1 MFVCTVRQIPQKP
14 KAQSLQR
21 HGRVTAPPL
30 QSILNHDPKGG
41 HLLKKLFSPFYISLA
56 VLAILAGLFLFVLQG
71 YSTSGLLCLGIMG
84 ILCFYR
90 AAFQCKRQ
98 HPKLGKAVI
107 RVFTILLCI
116 GLLAFVITEGCIIH
130 ASLGNSGEDT
140 DYLLVL
146 GAKVKP
152 WGPSLSLRNRIDA
165 AYDYLTAHPDC
176 TAILSGGKG
185 DDEHISEAQCMFE
198 SLTAMGIDENRL
210 WMEDQSTST
219 WENLKFTLALIQEKT
234 GNTPATMALVTSEYH
249 LFRAGLFADR
259 LGLDILGVPAATTLL
274 PLKINYFIREAV
286 AVWHFILIGGNHYA

>member
-1 MFVCTVRQIPQKP
+1 M
-14 KAQSLQR
+14 
-21 HGRVTAPPL
+21 
-30 QSILNHDPKGG
+30 
-41 HLLKKLFSPFYISLA
+41 KKLFSPFYISLA
-56 VLAILAGLFLFVLQG
+56 VLAILAGLFLFGLQG

-90 AAFQCKRQ
+90 VAFHLKKK
-98 HPKLGKAVI
+98 HPKFGKAVI

-116 GLLAFVITEGCIIH
+116 GLLAFAITEGFIIH
-130 ASLGNSGEDT
+130 ASLGNPGEDT
-140 DYLLVL
+140 EYLLVL

-198 SLTAMGIDENRL
+198 SLTARGIDESRL

-219 WENLKFTLALIQEKT
+219 WENLKFTLALINEKT
-234 GNTPATMALVTSEYH
+234 GDTPDTMALVTSEYH

-259 LGLDILGVPAATTLL
+259 LGLEILGVPAATTLL

-286 AVWHFILIGGNHYA
+286 AVWHFIFIGGNHYA